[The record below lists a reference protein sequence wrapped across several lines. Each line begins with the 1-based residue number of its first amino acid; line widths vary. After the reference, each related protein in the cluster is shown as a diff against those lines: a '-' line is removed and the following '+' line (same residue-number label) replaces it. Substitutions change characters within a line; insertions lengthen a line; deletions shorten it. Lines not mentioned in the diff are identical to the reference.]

1 MYNIPKPKNRWD
13 DEKLTPNCEIRFGL
27 PKSFIFNFQEY
38 PKGEVLFIC
47 RIKVEDGQYTPT
59 NFNTEPRYIFGHA
72 QTHNTTNNNTKLMAS
87 IFSAHRYGQRVGVTN
102 VKLIDM
108 PEEEALQKPKIISEK
123 NITKL
128 QSYHIK

>member
-13 DEKLTPNCEIRFGL
+13 DEKLPPNCEIRFGL
-27 PKSFIFNFQEY
+27 PKSFTFNFQDY

-47 RIKVEDGQYTPT
+47 RIKVDDGQYTPT
-59 NFNTEPRYIFGHA
+59 NFNTAPRYIFGHA
-72 QTHNTTNNNTKLMAS
+72 QTHNQTNNDTKLMRS
-87 IFSAHRYGQRVGVTN
+87 LFSAHRYGQSIGVTN

-108 PEEEALQKPKIISEK
+108 TKEEALQKPKIISEK

-128 QSYHIK
+128 QSYRIK